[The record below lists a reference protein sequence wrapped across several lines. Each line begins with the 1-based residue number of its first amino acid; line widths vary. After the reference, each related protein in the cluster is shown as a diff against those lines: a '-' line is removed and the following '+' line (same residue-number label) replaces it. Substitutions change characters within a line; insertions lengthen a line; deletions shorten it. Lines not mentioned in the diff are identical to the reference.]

1 VRANNVVAFPKLVEV
16 RDRPKGATPKAKRQ
30 SPSKSKRQCSPA
42 TLEDLKKSGLDA
54 TDAESMGIEDVDSEW
69 CQQHIRSDVPGYKIP
84 YYDFDGVLLA
94 EDYRV
99 RRLFRPPHNPKV
111 EANNGPKYL
120 QAPGSVVRAYLSRRI
135 DWTDVLTNPAIPVVT
150 TEGEKKSEAACKAN
164 IVTVGLGGVD
174 SFASGK
180 RDIDLLPELVTLAKD
195 RRCAIV
201 YDSDINDKD
210 KHDMRRARKKLALQ
224 YHLAGGFPEFI
235 DLPQG
240 PAADDGKQKKV
251 GLDDYLLAHSK
262 KDFLSLPRR
271 EITPQLLVR
280 WLHNKK
286 KNEKLGFD
294 PEATAR
300 LIGRVV
306 TEAMRRHGRFIKTD
320 ATNPELLYFD
330 AASAKIFGL
339 DEGRGRQLRSFVER
353 AYDVNG
359 ADPQWKQVHEQSANY
374 CQAHGQLVTVHKLS
388 FYDRKTHTLY
398 IARSEGELFQITAR
412 GRKVVPNGTNG
423 VFIRTEGRLKDI
435 EPATVNNRRA
445 FERISRTANF
455 QNDDVM
461 SNKSAVLLWESWQ
474 LATFFPQLMPT
485 RPIVLFTGEPGSRKT
500 SAARAFGRSLM
511 GDKFD
516 VSIIDKDKL
525 DGLDA
530 AIVDNP
536 FVVIDN
542 ADGTIPGLEN
552 RLATAATGG
561 KLPRR
566 KLYVTMQNVNLPY
579 DAFLAVTAF
588 NPRSL
593 TRTDVVDRELLLP
606 CGRSNG
612 FKPENVVLAEID
624 DNRAEWWAYVLDRL
638 SKIVAAFAN
647 PRSAELEEMRL
658 ADFARFVQLAAPAL
672 GYNAKEVKVALT
684 AMVAAKCEF
693 VASMTSIPDALA
705 TVVEGRVAEL
715 YWECLGNTDKEEFK
729 AKLAENIRPW
739 TAGDLLAETRRR
751 VNTFHFENPKAF
763 GTALKAQLGAVQTR
777 IDCGIAKDGHT
788 KQNVYTIGPT
798 GGWCQAVQALAVK
811 IKAEKGPK

>member
-1 VRANNVVAFPKLVEV
+1 MSVSSNVLPFTPKTVEV
-16 RDRPKGATPKAKRQ
+16 ADRPAPKAKRSAAKAKGHYSQ
-30 SPSKSKRQCSPA
+30 K
-42 TLEDLKKSGLDA
+42 TLADLDKSGLDA
-54 TDAESMGIEDVDSEW
+54 ADADIMGIEDVDGEW
-69 CQQHIRSDVPGYKIP
+69 CKQHVGSDIPGYKIP
-84 YYDFDGVLLA
+84 EFDLNGELIPDA
-94 EDYRV
+94 YCV
-99 RRLFRPPHNPKV
+99 RRHFPPSQNPGT
-111 EANNGPKYL
+111 ETNHGPKYL
-120 QAPGSVVRAYLSRRI
+120 LPAGASLRAYLSRRI
-135 DWTDVLTNPAIPVVT
+135 GWLDVLSNPATPIVT
-150 TEGEKKSEAACKAN
+150 TEGAKKSEAACKAGVPT
-164 IVTVGLGGVD
+164 ISLGGVD
-174 SFASGK
+174 AFAQSK
-180 RDIDLLPELVTLAKD
+180 RDIDLLPELVRLAAN
-195 RRCAIV
+195 RCMPIV
-201 YDSDINDKD
+201 YDSDIVHKD
-210 KHDMRRARKKLALQ
+210 EVRCARKKLALQ
-224 YHLAGGFPEFI
+224 YYLAGGLPEFI

-240 PAADDGKQKKV
+240 PADPADDEKPKKV
-251 GLDDYLLAHSK
+251 GLDDYLLTHSK
-262 KDFLSLPRR
+262 KDFLALPRQKV
-271 EITPQLLVR
+271 TAQLLVR
-280 WLHNKK
+280 WLHIKK
-286 KNEKLGFD
+286 KKEKLGFD

-320 ATNPELLYFD
+320 ATSSELLYFD

-339 DEGRGRQLRSFVER
+339 DEGRGRQLRSFVEI

-359 ADPQWKQVHEQSANY
+359 ADPQWKQVHEQAANY

-398 IARSEGELFQITAR
+398 VARSEGELFQITAR

-423 VFIRTEGRLKDI
+423 VFIRTEGRLKDVT
-435 EPATVNNRRA
+435 PATVHNRRA

-455 QNDDVM
+455 QDDDVM
-461 SNKSAVLLWESWQ
+461 SNKSAVLLWEAWQ

-593 TRTDVVDRELLLP
+593 TRIDVVDRELLLT

-612 FKPENVVLAEID
+612 FKPENEVLAEID

-647 PRSAELEEMRL
+647 PRSAQLEEMRL

-672 GYNAKEVKVALT
+672 GYNAKDVKAALT

-693 VASMTSIPDALA
+693 IASMTSIPDALA

-715 YWECLGNTDKEEFK
+715 YWECLGNIDSEAFET
-729 AKLAENIRPW
+729 KLAENVRPL
-739 TAGDLLAETRRR
+739 TAGDLLTETRRR
-751 VNTFHFENPKAF
+751 VSTFHFENPKAF
-763 GTALKAQLGAVQTR
+763 GTTLKAQLGAVQTR
-777 IDCGIAKDGHT
+777 IDCTLAKNGHA
-788 KQNVYTIGPT
+788 KQNAITIGPK
-798 GGWCQAVQALAVK
+798 GGWHQAVQALAAQ